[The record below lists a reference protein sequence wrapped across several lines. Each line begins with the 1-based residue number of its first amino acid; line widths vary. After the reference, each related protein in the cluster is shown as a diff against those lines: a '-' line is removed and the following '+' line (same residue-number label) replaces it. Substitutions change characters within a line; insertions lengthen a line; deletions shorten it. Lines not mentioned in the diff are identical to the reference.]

1 MKGRVMVLMFS
12 LMSAAVLLA
21 ATGVDWMS
29 EVPARDQQKTNPFRD
44 QPEAIQAGRLLF
56 EDHCAQCHGNNAEGK
71 KKRPSLRTSR
81 IQSQASE
88 GAVHWL
94 LYNGNVRRGM
104 PSWSKLPDQQL
115 WQLVTFVRS
124 LKTAE

>member
-1 MKGRVMVLMFS
+1 MKRRLMVVMFS
-12 LMSAAVLLA
+12 LMSAGVLLA
-21 ATGVDWMS
+21 AAGADWMS
-29 EVPARDQQKTNPFRD
+29 EVPPRDQQKTNPFRN

-56 EDHCAQCHGNNAEGK
+56 EDHCAQCHGENAEGK
-71 KKRPSLRTSR
+71 KKRPSLRTAR
-81 IQSQASE
+81 IQSEASE

-94 LYNGNVRRGM
+94 LFNGNVRHGM

>member
-1 MKGRVMVLMFS
+1 MSRRLIVFMFS
-12 LMSAAVLLA
+12 LISAGVLLA
-21 ATGVDWMS
+21 AAGSDWMT
-29 EVPARDQQKTNPFRD
+29 EVPARDQQKINPFRD

-56 EDHCAQCHGNNAEGK
+56 ADHCAQCHGENAEGK
-71 KKRPSLRTSR
+71 NKRPSLRTAR

-94 LYNGNVRRGM
+94 LFNGNVRHGM

-124 LKTAE
+124 LKAAE

>member
-1 MKGRVMVLMFS
+1 MRRKLMVLMFS
-12 LMSAAVLLA
+12 LMSAGVLLA
-21 ATGVDWMS
+21 AAGADWMS
-29 EVPARDQQKTNPFRD
+29 EVPVRDQQKANPFRE

-56 EDHCAQCHGNNAEGK
+56 DDHCAQCHGDNAEGK
-71 KKRPSLRTSR
+71 GKRPSLRTAR

-115 WQLVTFVRS
+115 WQLVSFVRS